1 MRSYLSALRVN
12 CENDGKLKSGYE
24 MISTVKIW
32 FEDKGYGFI
41 RNGSVGSRDVMVHAS
56 QLINCT
62 YLKAGRTVEFDVDIN
77 DKGLVAKNVMLVH
90 ENTNASFN
98 SNTSNARNISTPFS
112 KAVNRQHF
120 ASGERRSRY

>member
-1 MRSYLSALRVN
+1 M
-12 CENDGKLKSGYE
+12 DGHIVIDDDKLISGYK

-62 YLKAGRTVEFDVDIN
+62 YLKAGRTVEFDVDSN

-90 ENTNASFN
+90 EKTSSSFN
-98 SNTSNARNISTPFS
+98 SNNDIASSISTPFS
-112 KAVNRQHF
+112 KAANRKHF
-120 ASGERRSRY
+120 VSGQRQNRY

>member
-1 MRSYLSALRVN
+1 
-12 CENDGKLKSGYE
+12 

-41 RNGSVGSRDVMVHAS
+41 KNGSVGSRDVMVHAS

-77 DKGLVAKNVMLVH
+77 DKGLVAKNVMLIH
-90 ENTNASFN
+90 EGVNASYN
-98 SNTSNARNISTPFS
+98 SINGVTRSISTPFS
-112 KAVNRQHF
+112 KEANRGKFVVGQKQV
-120 ASGERRSRY
+120 RY